1 MRSIIVAYSKLED
14 AKKIRAILIRH
25 GLSVNGICTT
35 ADQAISLASTLYG
48 GVIICGY
55 RLADGIY
62 LNLAEGL
69 SDNFQVLL
77 VTSPRN
83 VDDEVLPSN
92 TVFLPTPLKVQDLL
106 QTLSPMLGEVSLQR
120 KKSKPVP
127 RNEEDQKKID
137 KAKEILMGRNHMT
150 EPEAHRYLQKCA
162 MDSGTKIVETAE
174 MVILL
179 ASPV

>member
-14 AKKIRAILIRH
+14 AKKIRAILVRH
-25 GLSVNGICTT
+25 GLNVNGVCTT
-35 ADQAISLASTLYG
+35 VDRAISLAGTLYG
-48 GVIICGY
+48 GVVICGY

-62 LNLAEGL
+62 LDLAEGIPD
-69 SDNFQVLL
+69 SFQILL

-83 VDDEVLPSN
+83 VDDEVLPAN
-92 TVFLPTPLKVQDLL
+92 TVYLPTPLKVHELL
-106 QTLSPMLGEVSLQR
+106 QTLSPMLGEVPQRR
-120 KKSKPVP
+120 KKDKPVP

-137 KAKEILMGRNHMT
+137 QAKEILMARNHMT

-179 ASPV
+179 ASPG

>member
-14 AKKIRAILIRH
+14 AKRIRAILIRH
-25 GLSVNGICTT
+25 GLNVNGVCTT
-35 ADQAISLASTLYG
+35 VDRAISLASTLYG
-48 GVIICGY
+48 GVVICGY
-55 RLADGIY
+55 HLADGIY
-62 LNLAEGL
+62 LDLAEGL

-83 VDDEVLPSN
+83 VDDESVPAN
-92 TVFLPTPLKVQDLL
+92 TVFLPTPLKVQELL
-106 QTLSPMLGEVSLQR
+106 QTLMPMLGEVPLRR
-120 KKSKPVP
+120 KKEKPAP

-137 KAKEILMGRNHMT
+137 LAKEILMDRNHMT

-162 MDSGTKIVETAE
+162 MDSGTRIVETAE

-179 ASPV
+179 ANPT